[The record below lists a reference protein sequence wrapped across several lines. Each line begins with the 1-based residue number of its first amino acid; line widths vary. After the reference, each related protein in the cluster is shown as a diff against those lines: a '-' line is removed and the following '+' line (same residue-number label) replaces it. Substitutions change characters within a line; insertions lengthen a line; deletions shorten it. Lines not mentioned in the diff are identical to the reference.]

1 MSTVSKDALRRMID
15 ELSENDIQALLA
27 ALNSRDAPASPLNT
41 SRPLKS
47 SDIIRT
53 EPVLPDD
60 ETADELIAT
69 VRRWRREGGY
79 A

>member
-1 MSTVSKDALRRMID
+1 MTTKDDLRRLIDELPVGDVESLVDALRTRRS
-15 ELSENDIQALLA
+15 LVTPSQ
-27 ALNSRDAPASPLNT
+27 S
-41 SRPLKS
+41 SRPLTTD
-47 SDIIRT
+47 DIIRT
-53 EPVLPDD
+53 EPVMPDE